1 MEFVREGGTGFPE
14 KANETKNLGSAGS
27 IPREQTMSSGDNP
40 YASSYG
46 GQMNVS
52 ASYGAAPAAA
62 DLIKDTTT
70 ANFPRDVLEAS
81 RHQPVLVDFWAPW
94 CGPCKQLQPIIEKV
108 VSEAAGRVKLV
119 KLNIDEHPSIP
130 GQLGIQS
137 IPAVVAFV
145 GGRPV
150 DGFMG
155 AVPESQV
162 RQFIDKIA
170 GPAGADEKAELDAV
184 LAEAKTLYDAQDI
197 AGAADL
203 YGAILQ
209 ADPDNATALAG
220 MAECMI
226 AAGQPENARQALST
240 LPEELLADPAIV
252 AVLKKLD
259 QIEEARKLGDPAAL
273 ERTLEA
279 NPDDHAARI
288 NLAKIRNVEG
298 DRHAAA
304 DHLLLVMKRD
314 RTFEDDGAR
323 RELLQFFDVWGPKD
337 PATIAARRKLSSIL
351 FS

>member
-1 MEFVREGGTGFPE
+1 M
-14 KANETKNLGSAGS
+14 SA
-27 IPREQTMSSGDNP
+27 GDNP

-52 ASYGAAPAAA
+52 ANYGGAAPAN

-70 ANFPRDVLEAS
+70 ANFARDVIEAS
-81 RHQPVLVDFWAPW
+81 QQQPVLVDFWAPW

-108 VSEAAGRVKLV
+108 VGESAGRVKLV
-119 KLNIDEHPSIP
+119 KLNIDDHPSIP

-137 IPAVVAFV
+137 IPAVVAFS

-155 AVPESQV
+155 AVPESQI
-162 RQFIDKIA
+162 RQFIDKVA
-170 GPAGADEKAELDAV
+170 GPAGADEKAEMEAL
-184 LAEAKTLYDAQDI
+184 LAEAKSLFDAGDI

-203 YGAILQ
+203 YGALLQ
-209 ADPDNATALAG
+209 ADPENPAALAG
-220 MAECMI
+220 IAECMI
-226 AAGQPENARQALST
+226 AAGQPENARQLLSGVS
-240 LPEELLADPAIV
+240 PEIAADVAV
-252 AVLKKLD
+252 AAVLKKLD

-273 ERTLEA
+273 ESALA
-279 NPDDHAARI
+279 QDPDDHAARLK
-288 NLAKIRNVEG
+288 LAKIRNVEG
-298 DRHAAA
+298 DRQVAA
-304 DHLLLVMKRD
+304 DHLLLIMKRD

-323 RELLQFFDVWGPKD
+323 RELLQFFEVWGPTD